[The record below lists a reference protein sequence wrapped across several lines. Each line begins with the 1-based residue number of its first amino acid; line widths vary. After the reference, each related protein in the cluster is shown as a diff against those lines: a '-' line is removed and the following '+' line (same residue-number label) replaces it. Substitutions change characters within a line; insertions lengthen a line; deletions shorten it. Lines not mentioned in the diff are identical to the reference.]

1 MAVIN
6 QLSQAYPVSITRG
19 STKQGSIYA
28 IFNALGDT
36 LDARILATRTLQNI
50 LRFYYGAGYE
60 YNFYGTSVEDG
71 LITKKFV
78 DRYIFLDNTVNLTPS
93 QAIAQIEASGSVNI
107 AFVKTENPR
116 YEYPIYID
124 LRIAPY
130 DITDRHTF
138 IPLSLQNLKYAG
150 CKLTASGINANSNQ
164 TVDGGPVIKITRVN
178 QNQIV
183 FANNAVTTARAN
195 TSGLPVRQLTSR
207 DFDAGAGRVSSITTT
222 IPPANQA

>member
-1 MAVIN
+1 MPT
-6 QLSQAYPVSITRG
+6 LSQSYPSITRG
-19 STKQGSIYA
+19 SAKKGSIYT

-36 LDARILATRTLQNI
+36 LDARILATRTLRNI
-50 LRFYYGAGYE
+50 LQFYYGAGYE

-78 DRYIFLDNTVNLTPS
+78 DRYIFLDNDVGLSPQ

-107 AFVKTENPR
+107 AFVKTENPK
-116 YEYPIYID
+116 YEYPIYRD
-124 LRIAPY
+124 LRITPY
-130 DITDRHTF
+130 DITDRHIF
-138 IPLSLQNLKYAG
+138 MPLAIQRLKYLG
-150 CKLTASGINANSNQ
+150 CKLVASGINANSTE

-183 FANNAVTTARAN
+183 FSNNTITTARAN

-207 DFDAGAGRVSSITTT
+207 DFDAGSGRVSSTVTTV
-222 IPPANQA
+222 PAQQA